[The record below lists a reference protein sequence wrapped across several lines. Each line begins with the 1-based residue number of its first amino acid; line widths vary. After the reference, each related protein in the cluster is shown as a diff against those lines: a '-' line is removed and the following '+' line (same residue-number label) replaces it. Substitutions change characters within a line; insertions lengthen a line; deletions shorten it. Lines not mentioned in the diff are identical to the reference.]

1 MELLVFDLD
10 GTLLN
15 GASEISPYTR
25 DTLRMLADRDVAY
38 TVATG
43 RSLHASKAVL
53 DGHNFRLPHAL
64 KNGVMIWD
72 PIANAFEHDNHLT
85 LQQIE
90 RVLEAV
96 LAVKVTPF
104 IFTLEPGDRHGIYHP
119 PLRNEAEERL
129 VKLWFAR
136 DNVQIHPASR
146 LPGDSEITNIS
157 AMGPTASI
165 DQIVTTVAE
174 QPHLVAYSGF
184 AFEDESRKWIDIH
197 NSNASKGGAV
207 ELLRSRLGVSKVVC
221 FGDNDNDLSMFEVAD
236 ECYAPANATA
246 EIRSAATDVIDA
258 NTEDGVARFLR
269 ARFGLG

>member
-15 GASEISPYTR
+15 GESEISAFTR
-25 DTLRMLADRDVAY
+25 DTLRMLAECDVAY

-53 DGHNFRLPHAL
+53 DGHNFRLPHAF

-72 PIANAFEHDNHLT
+72 PVANAFEHDNHLT
-85 LQQIE
+85 LAQIE
-90 RVLEAV
+90 RVIDAV
-96 LAVKVTPF
+96 LAVDVTPF
-104 IFTLEPGDRHGIYHP
+104 IFTLEPGDQHGIYHP

-136 DNVQIHPASR
+136 DDVTIRPASQ
-146 LPGDSEITNIS
+146 LPGESEITNIS
-157 AMGPTASI
+157 AMGPASAI
-165 DQIVTTVAE
+165 DRVVEAVAE
-174 QPHLVAYSGF
+174 QTHLVAYSGF
-184 AFEDESRKWIDIH
+184 AFDDESRKWIDVH

-207 ELLRSRLGVSKVVC
+207 ELLRTRLGVRKVVC

-246 EIRSAATDVIDA
+246 QIRAAATDVIEA
-258 NTEDGVARFLR
+258 NTDDGVARFLR
-269 ARFGLG
+269 TRFGL